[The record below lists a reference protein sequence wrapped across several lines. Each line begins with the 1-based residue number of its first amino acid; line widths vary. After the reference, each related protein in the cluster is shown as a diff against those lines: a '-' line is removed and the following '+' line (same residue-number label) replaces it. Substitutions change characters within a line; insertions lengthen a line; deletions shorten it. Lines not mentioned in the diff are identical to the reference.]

1 MKLKEFI
8 EAYSAPEFETLEIQD
23 RAYNVFY
30 KCYSMNEIKKD
41 RPDLL
46 DCDII
51 KFVAYPGGME
61 YNSVKFVVRI
71 DM

>member
-23 RAYNVFY
+23 RKYRAFY
-30 KCYSMNEIKKD
+30 KCFGMNDVEKD

-46 DCDII
+46 DYDII
-51 KFVAYPGGME
+51 KFCAYPGGIE
-61 YNSVKFVVRI
+61 SNSVKFVVRI

>member
-8 EAYSAPEFETLEIQD
+8 DLYSTPEFETLEIQD
-23 RAYNVFY
+23 LKYNSFY
-30 KCYSMNEIKKD
+30 KCFGMNEIEKD

-46 DCDII
+46 DCDIVN
-51 KFVAYPGGME
+51 FVAYPGGME
-61 YNSVKFVVRI
+61 IDSIKFIVRI